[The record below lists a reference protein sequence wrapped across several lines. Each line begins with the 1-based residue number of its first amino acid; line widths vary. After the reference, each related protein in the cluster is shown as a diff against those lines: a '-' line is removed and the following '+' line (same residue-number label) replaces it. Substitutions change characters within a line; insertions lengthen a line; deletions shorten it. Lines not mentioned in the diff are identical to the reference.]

1 MELEEK
7 IKKLR
12 RQLLY
17 HAKRYYVDDDPEIS
31 DFEYDRMYAE
41 LLKLEAE
48 HPELYDPASPTQ
60 RVGGAALDRFEKV
73 THEVQMNSLTD
84 VFSFAELEDFL
95 TGVSAALPGA
105 EYSVEPKIDGLSVA
119 LRYENG
125 VLAQGAT
132 RGDGFVG
139 EDVTANIKTIFSIPL
154 TLPEPLSFTVRGEV
168 YMPRAVFQ
176 KLNEKREAAGL
187 SLFANPRNAAA
198 GSLRQLDPKIA
209 AERKLDI
216 FVFNFQ
222 AGSPYP
228 DGHAP
233 ALHSETLNRLEEL
246 GFHVIGNRTLETTAA
261 GIEAQ
266 IDKIGALR
274 DSLPF
279 DIDGVVI
286 KINRLADRAVL
297 GEGTNTPK
305 WAVAYKFP
313 PEQKETKLLD
323 VEIAVGRTGVLTP
336 TAILSPVRLAGTT
349 VSRATLHNEDFI
361 RERDIHIGDTVVV
374 QKAGDIIPE
383 VVRAIPEK
391 RTGGESDF
399 RFPSVCP
406 SCGEP
411 VFRDEDEGAAW
422 RCTNSACPAQ
432 LSRGIEHFAS
442 KDAMDIEGLGP
453 QLVEALLSAGL
464 IHDAADLYTLHAAD
478 IAALERMGEKSAANL
493 IAAIEKSKGAGL
505 ERLIFALGI
514 RSIGQVAAAAL
525 AARYRT
531 LEACFAATKEELV
544 AIEDFGEITADY
556 VLNYF
561 THPQNV
567 ALCRR
572 LAEAG
577 VLTEATAA
585 PVGDT
590 LAGLTFV
597 LTGTLPTMTRD
608 EATERI
614 RAAGGKVT
622 GSVSKK
628 TSFVVAGEEAG
639 SKLTKAKTLGVAVI
653 DEEGLLR
660 LLTDGVAGGQ

>member
-125 VLAQGAT
+125 VLVQGAT

-266 IDKIGALR
+266 IDKIGSLR

-660 LLTDGVAGGQ
+660 LLTDGVTGGQ